1 MAKIYV
7 YPQSEFDRRI
17 RMMGL
22 DDTNVENAKG
32 KLFISIIG
40 TRECL
45 EHYLHEPNTRH
56 YFEADHKN
64 VLNLD
69 FDDLDEDIEWEG
81 HTFKALS
88 DEQAM
93 KAVDFLDD
101 NFEDGPKDV
110 YVHCKAGIS
119 RSQALAA
126 FVHDAYGALYGLQN
140 DVTVDRA
147 NLNHG
152 TLRTLKNAFY
162 EKHQAIV

>member
-1 MAKIYV
+1 MPRIYV
-7 YPQSEFDRRI
+7 YPQSEFDRRM

-40 TRECL
+40 TKECL
-45 EHYLHEPNTRH
+45 EHYLHEPNTKH
-56 YFEADHKN
+56 YFETNHKN
-64 VLNLD
+64 VLNL
-69 FDDLDEDIEWEG
+69 G
-81 HTFKALS
+81 HTFKVLS
-88 DEQAM
+88 NEQAA
-93 KAVDFLDD
+93 KVVDFLDN

-119 RSQALAA
+119 RSQAIAA
-126 FVHDAYGALYGLQN
+126 FVYDAYGALYGLQN